1 MKSTSKSIAV
11 LAMIIF
17 ALACVALPTM
27 AAEQTA
33 SEKAGPALSGK
44 LNVNSAD
51 AQQLTMLPGIGQKT
65 AESIVA
71 YRTQHGNF
79 KTVDDLTQVKGIGEK
94 SVEKIKGY
102 IIFEGQSTL
111 AEAKK

>member
-1 MKSTSKSIAV
+1 MKVSSKSIAV
-11 LAMIIF
+11 LVMIMV
-17 ALACVALPTM
+17 LACAALPVM

-33 SEKAGPALSGK
+33 SGKEASALSGK

-79 KTVDDLTQVKGIGEK
+79 KTVDDLTQVKGIGDK
-94 SVEKIKGY
+94 SVEKIRQY
-102 IIFEGQSTL
+102 VVFEGQSTL
-111 AEAKK
+111 AEVKK